1 MMESEK
7 DLMTELLSKAKAGEH
22 IQFQFITTWKDY
34 IRLKKIYRANQL
46 LITSINK
53 SATKLFRKHC
63 KAVAAG
69 KADVTNLLAY
79 KATIKV
85 LDFYE
90 EELGVIFD
98 MLDEYEAYLFDGN
111 FISAFLFGDPRLHV
125 ECYDWRQFK

>member
-1 MMESEK
+1 
-7 DLMTELLSKAKAGEH
+7 MTELLYKAKAGEH

-46 LITSINK
+46 LVSSINK
-53 SATKLFRKHC
+53 TASNVFKRHC

-69 KADVTNLLAY
+69 NADVNNLLAY

-85 LDFYE
+85 LNFYE
-90 EELGVIFD
+90 EELKIIYD

-111 FISAFLFGDPRLHV
+111 FISAFLFGDSRLSV
-125 ECYDWRQFK
+125 ELYDWRQFK